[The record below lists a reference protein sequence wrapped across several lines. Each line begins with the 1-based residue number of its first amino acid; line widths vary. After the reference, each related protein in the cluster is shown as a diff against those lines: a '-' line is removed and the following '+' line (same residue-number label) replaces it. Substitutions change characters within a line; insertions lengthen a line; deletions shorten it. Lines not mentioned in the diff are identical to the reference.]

1 MAQLKEMLAWR
12 EEQQKQSVILEQRIR
27 EDVSSEFSALFS
39 EMEADY
45 K

>member
-1 MAQLKEMLAWR
+1 MAELKEVQAWR
-12 EEQQKQSVILEQRIR
+12 EEQQQQNVLLEGRIR
-27 EDVSSEFSALFS
+27 EDVSSEFAALFS